1 MNDLTV
7 QRDGDIFL
15 LRSTSEAGAK
25 WIDENLIIR
34 WDDEDGTQIGFERR
48 GDAVVVEASIVED
61 MVENIEKDN
70 QTCSVRLPPAR
81 R

>member
-1 MNDLTV
+1 MSDLTV
-7 QRDGDIFL
+7 QRDGDVFL
-15 LRSTSEAGAK
+15 LRSISEAGAK

-34 WDDEDGTQIGFERR
+34 WNDEDGTLTGFERR

-70 QTCSVRLPPAR
+70 LTVGFLN
-81 R
+81 

>member
-1 MNDLTV
+1 MSDLTV

-34 WDDEDGTQIGFERR
+34 WDDEDGTCTGFERR
-48 GDAVVVEASIVED
+48 GDAVVVEASLVED

-70 QTCSVRLPPAR
+70 LTVGFLD
-81 R
+81 

>member
-1 MNDLTV
+1 MRVDRGCVIGRIAL
-7 QRDGDIFL
+7 QP
-15 LRSTSEAGAK
+15 SEASAK

-34 WDDEDGTQIGFERR
+34 WNDEEGTHTGFERR

-70 QTCSVRLPPAR
+70 LTVGFLD
-81 R
+81 